1 MGITLQTPHLTS
13 HLGPDRQMGGNNT
26 KLSKDDEE
34 AYKQLTNFTE
44 KEVTLCYKRFS
55 RLLPAGLLEE
65 VDNIN
70 DPRCRVEITK
80 LLELPEL
87 KCNPFNVR
95 LCRVFSGGR
104 DNMIF
109 EEFLDMMSVL
119 SEYTPSN
126 VKAEWAFKV
135 FDFDGDGKLNKDD
148 IYQTVSAL
156 TDQTEQGEGPE
167 IEDKLETEKMEVVRN
182 VLEETD
188 LNGSGFISLVEF
200 KQLVTKSHDFKDN
213 FRIKL

>member
-1 MGITLQTPHLTS
+1 MQVYQLANVTLQTPHLTS

-95 LCRVFSGGR
+95 
-104 DNMIF
+104 
-109 EEFLDMMSVL
+109 
-119 SEYTPSN
+119 
-126 VKAEWAFKV
+126 
-135 FDFDGDGKLNKDD
+135 
-148 IYQTVSAL
+148 
-156 TDQTEQGEGPE
+156 EGP
-167 IEDKLETEKMEVVRN
+167 
-182 VLEETD
+182 
-188 LNGSGFISLVEF
+188 
-200 KQLVTKSHDFKDN
+200 DN
-213 FRIKL
+213 FPPDILHHFRHHLLLVVLIITL